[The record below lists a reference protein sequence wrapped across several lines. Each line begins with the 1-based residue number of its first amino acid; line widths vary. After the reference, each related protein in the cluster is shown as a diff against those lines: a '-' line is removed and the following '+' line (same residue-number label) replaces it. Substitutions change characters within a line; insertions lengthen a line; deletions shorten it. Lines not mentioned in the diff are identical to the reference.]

1 MRKYESNS
9 SVRGGIRCYGCV
21 WEGIDDT
28 VVYGEAFD
36 DTVVYGE
43 AFCDA
48 VVYGRYHMLL
58 LCEGDIP

>member
-1 MRKYESNS
+1 M
-9 SVRGGIRCYGCV
+9 YGKAF
-21 WEGIDDT
+21 DDT

-36 DTVVYGE
+36 DTVVYVE

-48 VVYGRYHMLL
+48 VVYGKYNMLL